1 MTIYVS
7 NLNLNIIE
15 SDLRKLFARFGDVN
29 SVSIKKDQYNGR
41 SRGTAVIDMPV
52 EKEAKEAISCLDNL
66 SLLGKKIFVAEAKD
80 HMKLMNF

>member
-29 SVSIKKDQYNGR
+29 SAVIKRDQYNGR
-41 SRGTAVIDMPV
+41 SRGTAFVDMPV
-52 EKEAKEAISCLDNL
+52 EKEAKEAVSCLDNL
-66 SLLGKKIFVAEAKD
+66 TLLGKKIFVTEAKD
-80 HMKLMNF
+80 HLRLMNF